1 MTTVSDVFTC
11 CDRFTDE
18 GTETLQWSQ
27 LAAQIHLYKLAS
39 AADLLDRE
47 STPWASGFQLS
58 LRVTCLRSIEQFL
71 DNSIK
76 LSTSQ
81 YELVSLVDWLN
92 LVSGVINLSKLGL
105 HSSPLPGWD
114 PAELQIARTFEYFRD
129 QLSSQMPRQRENQ
142 DSNEDAFERFRR
154 ITSAM
159 MGALRIAPGSASPN
173 GSTFE
178 LATGSGR
185 TVSLLQDLSLP
196 KIKSMSNGM
205 EKLPSLWKIN
215 PSFDMNS
222 NEFHWKFLMG
232 TV

>member
-1 MTTVSDVFTC
+1 LLTN
-11 CDRFTDE
+11 
-18 GTETLQWSQ
+18 TETLQWIQ
-27 LAAQIHLYKLAS
+27 LAARIHLYKI
-39 AADLLDRE
+39 AAAVDILDRE
-47 STPWASGFQLS
+47 SAPWASGFQLS

-71 DNSIK
+71 DNSIQ
-76 LSTSQ
+76 LSTAQ
-81 YELVSLVDWLN
+81 YEFISLVDWLN
-92 LVSGVINLSKLGL
+92 LVSGIISLGKLGL

-114 PAELQIARTFEYFRD
+114 PVELQVTRTFEYFRD
-129 QLSSQMPRQRENQ
+129 HLSSQMPRQRENQ
-142 DSNEDAFERFRR
+142 DNNENAFERFRR
-154 ITSAM
+154 VTSVM
-159 MGALRIAPGSASPN
+159 TVALKSALGGGSPN

-196 KIKSMSNGM
+196 KIKSMSNGT

-215 PSFDMNS
+215 PSLDMNS